1 MKKLYENKI
10 MSFISDSKSLKIEIP
25 KNQVLKR
32 NHTVSKDNDNTY
44 RLVNTIEN
52 RDQSRKFGRP

>member
-1 MKKLYENKI
+1 

-32 NHTVSKDNDNTY
+32 NHTVSKDNYNTY

-52 RDQSRKFGRP
+52 RDQSLKFGRP